1 MPSSKSFRR
10 KSWRRFLAAAV
21 EEGGAGFHPAGRFL
35 IGLCEIRRP
44 IKKPIENRLQDAILP
59 HCHAA
64 ISAQRAST
72 YGPSGITAMVAPE
85 GSDAVSASIAAC
97 AVGKDLPQREA

>member
-44 IKKPIENRLQDAILP
+44 IKKPIENRPQDEILP
-59 HCHAA
+59 HLIASLGRHQGLVFLAA
-64 ISAQRAST
+64 A
-72 YGPSGITAMVAPE
+72 VALPAHGA
-85 GSDAVSASIAAC
+85 GSLGCGS
-97 AVGKDLPQREA
+97 R